1 MRGKRLIIVASVSV
15 GVLSALDLAWHRNR
29 RIGSGIVNRIINP
42 RMLDRGLAGSGRSEL
57 GVLEHVG
64 RRSGIRRLTPVHPER
79 TTTGFRIIAPL
90 AEQSEWARNVL
101 AAGHCRL
108 QLRDVVYDLDEPA
121 LVGASEVVDLPTP
134 LRSAMRALGFDY
146 LVLHE
151 VAAAAGSLT
160 AQADVPAGES
170 EESHGKRQ
178 TSLASGEVSSA
189 A

>member
-29 RIGSGIVNRIINP
+29 RIGSGIVNRVINP

-90 AEQSEWARNVL
+90 AEHRS
-101 AAGHCRL
+101 GHGTSSRQGTVVL

-121 LVGASEVVDLPTP
+121 LVGAGEVVELPTP
-134 LRSAMRALGFDY
+134 LRSAMSALGFDY
-146 LVLHE
+146 VVLHE
-151 VAAAAGSLT
+151 VAAAPGSLT
-160 AQADVPAGES
+160 AQAHVPAGEP

-178 TSLASGEVSSA
+178 KSLASGEVSSA